1 MHDIVSLLRTNANFR
16 RLWLGQVVSQLGDW
30 FSYVA
35 LYALLFD
42 LTGSA
47 TAVASL
53 MVVQMLPIA
62 LVGPGAGVVV
72 DRHDRRRILI
82 TADIV
87 RGVAILGLLLVRSS
101 GTVWIAYVVT
111 AIAVSAS
118 AFFEP
123 ARSATVP
130 AIVPR
135 EQLMT
140 ANAISTGTW
149 SAMLAIGASL
159 GGGIAAWLGRDA
171 AFVMNSASFFISA
184 MFITGM
190 RVPPIA
196 GRTQHSGWH
205 GLVEGLRYMRSHRSV
220 GWVAI
225 VKAGWAVV
233 GGALL
238 LLTVFGDRVFR
249 IGGSGDAGIG
259 ILYAARGLG
268 AGAGSFIVMV
278 LARRDDAS
286 LTRWI
291 GPSYLAAGA
300 CYATLAIAPSIWF
313 AAMTV
318 LAAHTFGSMLWVLSN
333 VLLQRAVP
341 DAFRGRVFA
350 AELVALS
357 IVQSA
362 IAALTG
368 VALDHWH
375 IAPRPMA
382 LVIGASL
389 WIPAAIW
396 YLVARKA
403 FDENSSI
410 PSSASRV

>member
-1 MHDIVSLLRTNANFR
+1 MTAIVTLLRTNANFR

-35 LYALLFD
+35 LYALLYD

-82 TADIV
+82 AADVV
-87 RGVAILGLLLVRSS
+87 RGIAILGLIFVRTP

-111 AIAVSAS
+111 ALAVSAS

-135 EQLMT
+135 DQLMT

-149 SAMLAIGASL
+149 SAMLALGASI

-171 AFVMNSASFFISA
+171 AFVLNSASFFISA
-184 MFITGM
+184 MFIARM
-190 RVPPIA
+190 QVPPIA
-196 GRTQHSGWH
+196 GRTEHSGWH
-205 GLVEGLRYMRSHRSV
+205 GLVEGVRYMRAHRSV

-238 LLTVFGDRVFR
+238 LLTVFGDGVFR
-249 IGGSGDAGIG
+249 IGDSGDAGIG
-259 ILYAARGLG
+259 VLFAARGVG
-268 AGAGSFIVMV
+268 AGLGSFIVML
-278 LARRDDAS
+278 LARRDDAD
-286 LTRWI
+286 LTNWI
-291 GPSYLAAGA
+291 GPSYIFAGV
-300 CYATLAIAPSIWF
+300 CYATLAVAPSIWF
-313 AAMTV
+313 AAVTV
-318 LAAHTFGSMLWVLSN
+318 LAAHTFGSMLWVRSN

-350 AELVALS
+350 AELVALA
-357 IVQSA
+357 IVQSS

-368 VALDHWH
+368 VAIDHWH
-375 IAPRPMA
+375 VEPRPMA
-382 LVIGASL
+382 LIIGASL
-389 WIPAAIW
+389 WIPATIW

-403 FDENSSI
+403 FNDSSAI
-410 PSSASRV
+410 PSSVSRV